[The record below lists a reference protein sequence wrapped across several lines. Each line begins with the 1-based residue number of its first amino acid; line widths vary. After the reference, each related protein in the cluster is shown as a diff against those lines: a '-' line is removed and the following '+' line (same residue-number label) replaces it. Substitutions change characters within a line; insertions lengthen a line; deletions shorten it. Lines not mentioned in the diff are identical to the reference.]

1 MKETRDKLEVER
13 DMKLDAFDNVRRLK
27 SQMFSMDDPLEQESG
42 FVSGGMGSNRAS
54 RLDSVPSHF
63 GLSQRA
69 HTSLGYNRDIKSARS
84 TSQVK
89 RNGRPLAVTSNY
101 FLIEISNQAMIAVS
115 SGHTFAVA

>member
-89 RNGRPLAVTSNY
+89 RNGRTLAVTLFFELF
-101 FLIEISNQAMIAVS
+101 FLSKFPIKR
-115 SGHTFAVA
+115 